1 MKEKAEKNARTTPIF
16 NMQAGRILTDTP
28 YPINKKPYYN
38 LYPLNLSKTHY
49 LYIV

>member
-1 MKEKAEKNARTTPIF
+1 MKEKAEKNARTIPIF
-16 NMQAGRILTDTP
+16 NTQAGRILTDTP

-49 LYIV
+49 LYVV